1 VNDAEF
7 LGALE
12 TCTLPETD
20 FGHAAHVR
28 ACYLY
33 LKSGDFVSALAR
45 LRDAI
50 RRYAGS
56 LGKPERY
63 HETITVAYAA
73 LIHEKMAEH
82 DDGDWATFAKNNP
95 ELFTPNLL
103 QRIYPASQLE
113 SELAR
118 RIFILPRGGRRVD

>member
-1 VNDAEF
+1 
-7 LGALE
+7 
-12 TCTLPETD
+12 
-20 FGHAAHVR
+20 
-28 ACYLY
+28 LY

-118 RIFILPRGGRRVD
+118 RIFILPRGGCRVD